1 MSEFID
7 IQDQD
12 GVRTV
17 TMNRPRLKNA
27 LSHEMYTAMANTIFS
42 AADDPAIR
50 VVLLTGA
57 GDAFTSGNDVQE
69 FLSAPPSLVDGSEP
83 PVLRFLQAI
92 VSAPKP
98 LIAAVNGL
106 AVGIGTTM
114 LLHCDLVYAADNA
127 TFCTPFID
135 LGLVPEAASSLLLP
149 QIAGF
154 RRAYEMLMLGQW
166 LDAAE
171 AESCGLVSRVFATD
185 ELPEASRKSAL
196 KLAAKPPDALRR
208 TKALLRQNITAVPQR
223 IAEEAKQFGKALA
236 SAEFK
241 EAAQAFV
248 EKRKPDFSRCA

>member
-7 IQDQD
+7 LQDQD

-17 TMNRPRLKNA
+17 TMNRPQVKNA
-27 LSHEMYTAMANTIFS
+27 LSHEMYTAMADAIFS
-42 AADDPAIR
+42 VADDPAIR

-57 GDAFTSGNDVQE
+57 GDAFTSGNDVRE
-69 FLSAPPSLVDGSEP
+69 FITAPPSLEGDNEP

-92 VSAPKP
+92 LSTPKP

-149 QIAGF
+149 QIVGF

-166 LDAAE
+166 LDAAK
-171 AESCGLVSRVFATD
+171 AESCGLISRVFAAD
-185 ELPEASRKSAL
+185 ELLAASRKSAL
-196 KLAAKPPDALRR
+196 KLAAKPPNALRR
-208 TKALLRQNITAVPQR
+208 TKALLRQNISDVPQR
-223 IAEEAKQFGKALA
+223 IAEEGRQFGQALA

-241 EAAQAFV
+241 EAAQAFF
-248 EKRKPDFSRCA
+248 EKRQPDFSRCG